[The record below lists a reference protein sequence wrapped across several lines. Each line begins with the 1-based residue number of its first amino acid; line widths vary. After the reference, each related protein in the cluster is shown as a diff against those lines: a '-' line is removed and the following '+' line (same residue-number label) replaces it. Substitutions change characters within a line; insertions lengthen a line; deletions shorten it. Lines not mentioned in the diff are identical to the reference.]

1 MPVRHQNGVQ
11 LRLYMA
17 HGIVDTRRVWLNAR
31 TQRDAPKI
39 DARKIRI
46 DKQCVAVGFELVPVC
61 AEIRHAYS
69 IARGRRT
76 IANDEMSIRRQPT
89 TKGLGDQSKEN

>member
-1 MPVRHQNGVQ
+1 MRHQNGVH

-17 HGIVDTRRVWLNAR
+17 HRIVDTRRVWLNAR

-61 AEIRHAYS
+61 AEICHAYS
-69 IARGRRT
+69 IARGRST
-76 IANDEMSIRRQPT
+76 IADNEMSIRHQPGA
-89 TKGLGDQSKEN
+89 KGLADQSKEN